1 MKEFKVENAIVYN
14 DYYDIHI
21 HEYLKFEEIKTIVDD
36 LLSIDNVCNRMIV
49 KDWYVLNFA
58 TDIELGQE
66 VDVDKYNYFVSI
78 GLIEAVYDTI
88 MNVGVLDSLVAKG
101 ESSAMVL
108 SRLASNIEKQTD
120 KLVKKL
126 PSKKKME
133 SILEGVDG
141 GKEIK

>member
-1 MKEFKVENAIVYN
+1 MKEFKVEDAIVYN

-21 HEYLKFEEIKTIVDD
+21 REYLKFEEIKTIVDD

-49 KDWYVLNFA
+49 KDWYVLSFA

-66 VDVDKYNYFVSI
+66 VDVDKYNHFVSI

-88 MNVGVLDSLVAKG
+88 MNIGVLDSLVAKG

-141 GKEIK
+141 GKETK